1 MFSLAEEVE
10 VKTITV
16 YYHAAYITFA
26 TAHNKEFSVN
36 NILMPSIDFLW
47 IAQKQKPHG
56 AICSTAPTHILT
68 QGF

>member
-16 YYHAAYITFA
+16 YYHAAYITYA
-26 TAHNKEFSVN
+26 TANKEFSVN
-36 NILMPSIDFLW
+36 NIFMPSIDFLW
-47 IAQKQKPHG
+47 IAQKQKAHG
-56 AICSTAPTHILT
+56 AICSTAHTHILT